1 MPVLPF
7 YQFEL
12 KDKLNSKPQCFDS
25 FNFLF
30 LLQGTGTIRCRN
42 QLIHLKPH
50 DFTFFNMYEIHQF
63 LTFSPDARVLSVL
76 IHKSYIQSAVPELT
90 DMTLN
95 THTVTPESEP
105 ERYEFFCQEFGKFI
119 YYHTVHSPGAQ
130 LHALSHL
137 GNLLSYILNQLSTS
151 SASALHGTQTRDDRL
166 FHALTYITE
175 HYTKDLSL
183 PEVAAQIG
191 LHPQYFSK
199 YFREHMGLTL
209 TEYIN

>member
-95 THTVTPESEP
+95 THAVTPESEP

-151 SASALHGTQTRDDRL
+151 SASTLH
-166 FHALTYITE
+166 
-175 HYTKDLSL
+175 
-183 PEVAAQIG
+183 
-191 LHPQYFSK
+191 
-199 YFREHMGLTL
+199 
-209 TEYIN
+209 

>member
-95 THTVTPESEP
+95 THAVTPESEP

-151 SASALHGTQTRDDRL
+151 SASALH
-166 FHALTYITE
+166 
-175 HYTKDLSL
+175 
-183 PEVAAQIG
+183 
-191 LHPQYFSK
+191 
-199 YFREHMGLTL
+199 
-209 TEYIN
+209 

>member
-63 LTFSPDARVLSVL
+63 LTFSPDARVC
-76 IHKSYIQSAVPELT
+76 P
-90 DMTLN
+90 
-95 THTVTPESEP
+95 
-105 ERYEFFCQEFGKFI
+105 R
-119 YYHTVHSPGAQ
+119 
-130 LHALSHL
+130 
-137 GNLLSYILNQLSTS
+137 TS
-151 SASALHGTQTRDDRL
+151 SLRARPSSINPTYSLQFRSL
-166 FHALTYITE
+166 LT
-175 HYTKDLSL
+175 
-183 PEVAAQIG
+183 
-191 LHPQYFSK
+191 
-199 YFREHMGLTL
+199 
-209 TEYIN
+209 